1 MKGGSPFPMNYLD
14 ILQQS
19 QGTCLANQ
27 SVRRS
32 HGLPCTDLCNCDSC
46 ENQSEGTSDDEFDEK
61 EDEVE
66 ITKYE
71 LEYGSSDND

>member
-1 MKGGSPFPMNYLD
+1 M
-14 ILQQS
+14 
-19 QGTCLANQ
+19 ANQ

-32 HGLPCTDLCNCDSC
+32 QGLPCTDLCNCDSC

-71 LEYGSSDND
+71 LEYGSSDDWTIDNDCLVWNYLILFHS

>member
-1 MKGGSPFPMNYLD
+1 M
-14 ILQQS
+14 
-19 QGTCLANQ
+19 ANQ

-32 HGLPCTDLCNCDSC
+32 QGLPCTDLCNCDSC
-46 ENQSEGTSDDEFDEK
+46 ENQSEGTSDDVFDEK

-71 LEYGSSDND
+71 LEYGSSGNDWTIDNDCLVWNYLILFHS